1 MEVHI
6 DKVFPKY
13 WMIMNQI
20 ELRRRGVP
28 AAPWICN
35 WYCYLCLKKGNKNII
50 NNYSIFFKSRGDKR
64 TKSLLDKEISWRI
77 LKHYD
82 LGKILSFLT
91 ADIPTAWVLYPIW
104 SCVEV
109 FSETLNIRWWCWSIW
124 KSHITATS
132 LYLVMIFYLAIPRNF
147 TLFCSRLNL
156 LFVQISIDV
165 SLIELKIHSI

>member
-82 LGKILSFLT
+82 LGKILSFFT
-91 ADIPTAWVLYPIW
+91 ADIAIAWILYPI
-104 SCVEV
+104 E
-109 FSETLNIRWWCWSIW
+109 
-124 KSHITATS
+124 K
-132 LYLVMIFYLAIPRNF
+132 
-147 TLFCSRLNL
+147 FCSRHTFFLWPYKVSYGALQWNFENKMML
-156 LFVQISIDV
+156 ICLKVPYYRYVTLSSNVAVTFLFMSNFHN
-165 SLIELKIHSI
+165 SS

>member
-28 AAPWICN
+28 AAPLICQ
-35 WYCYLCLKKGNKNII
+35 WYCYLCLKKGNKVII
-50 NNYSIFFKSRGDKR
+50 RTIPFFFKSRGDKR

-82 LGKILSFLT
+82 LGKILSLLT
-91 ADIPTAWVLYPIW
+91 ADITTAWVFFFPIEKFCSRHTFFHDHIW
-104 SCVEV
+104 SCVEL

-132 LYLVMIFYLAIPRNF
+132 LYLAMIFLPCY
-147 TLFCSRLNL
+147 T
-156 LFVQISIDV
+156 
-165 SLIELKIHSI
+165 